1 MPVTAEEVREELQ
14 LRQLT
19 MTTRM
24 LSSIMAKVEALQ
36 PCFDKHEYSE
46 DDVFLI
52 TVYLCSLIATVNGSD
67 GRIKSQSGPSGASR
81 SFEFASMS
89 DRWNSLVNL
98 LRGVDPYG
106 CTASLVP
113 RDPSKKARC
122 ALFVS
127 PGVPQ

>member
-1 MPVTAEEVREELQ
+1 MAVTDQEVRDELK

-19 MTTRM
+19 MTDRM
-24 LSSIMAKVEALQ
+24 LRSIMAKVEALQ
-36 PCFDKHEYSE
+36 PCFDRHGYSE

-52 TVYLCSLIATVNGSD
+52 TVYICSLIATVNGSD
-67 GRIKSQSGPSGASR
+67 GRIKSQSAPSGASR
-81 SFEFASMS
+81 SFEFGSMS

-98 LRGVDPYG
+98 LKGVDPYG
-106 CTASLVP
+106 CTVKLVP

-127 PGVPQ
+127 PGVPL